1 VITHRPIDRTVHPTP
16 MASLSMSSP
25 RSRHSS
31 PPRARRGPVLALV
44 AALLLGVADV
54 PSIATQRAS
63 SQQPSVSATPGGATV
78 ASLTSGLINPRG
90 VTFGPDG
97 MLYVAEAGDGGADSP
112 ATLGRRSE
120 KWGMGLTA
128 RVSRVSLQGGRTTIL
143 DRLPSAT
150 TGQDELGAADVAFL
164 DNTLYVLTA
173 AGGVDL
179 GDSSFDNTVLRLDP
193 ASPSDEPTPVV
204 NLTRYNLDNPS
215 LSRRRDPERTNVPG
229 GMPFGLTA
237 FDGALYVT
245 DGNQEHVTR
254 ITPDGQATRI
264 LEYPSS
270 DKVLTGI
277 TVGPDKALY
286 VAEFGPLPHKEDSGR
301 ITRLTP
307 DGRTSVLTDRLVN
320 VIDVAFDAG
329 GELYA
334 LEFARTGVRKER
346 TGRLRHVRSDG
357 STRMVV
363 DGLNFP
369 TSMAFGPD
377 GHLYVAASGH
387 QAARGEGEI
396 LRIQLQPEQASGLVL
411 SPRTLAL
418 GGALA
423 VLGLTVLI
431 GLVLLLRR
439 TARRHH
445 SG

>member
-1 VITHRPIDRTVHPTP
+1 VLIATLVTLLTLASADAPSASGQSQRPTP
-16 MASLSMSSP
+16 TP
-25 RSRHSS
+25 T
-31 PPRARRGPVLALV
+31 
-44 AALLLGVADV
+44 GVA
-54 PSIATQRAS
+54 
-63 SQQPSVSATPGGATV
+63 VS
-78 ASLTSGLINPRG
+78 SLTSGLINPRG

-112 ATLGRRSE
+112 TTLGRRSE

-128 RVSRVSLQGGRTTIL
+128 RVSRVSLQGERTTML
-143 DRLPSAT
+143 GRLPSAT
-150 TGQDELGAADVAFL
+150 TGQDELGATDVAFL
-164 DNTLYVLTA
+164 DNALYVLTA

-179 GDSSFDNTVLRLDP
+179 GDPSFDNTVLRLDP
-193 ASPSDEPTPVV
+193 ANPSTGPTPII

-215 LSRRRDPERTNVPG
+215 ASRRRDPERTNVPG
-229 GMPFGLTA
+229 GMPFGLAA
-237 FDGALYVT
+237 FDGALYAT

-277 TVGPDKALY
+277 TVGPDRALY

-396 LRIQLQPEQASGLVL
+396 LRIQLQPEQASGLAL

-423 VLGLTVLI
+423 VLGLAVLV

-439 TARRHH
+439 YLFGQT
-445 SG
+445 SPT